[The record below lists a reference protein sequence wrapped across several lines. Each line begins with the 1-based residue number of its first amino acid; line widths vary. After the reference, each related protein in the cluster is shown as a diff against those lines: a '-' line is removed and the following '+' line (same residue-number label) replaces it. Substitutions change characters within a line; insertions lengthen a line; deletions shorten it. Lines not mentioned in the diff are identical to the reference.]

1 MGRFE
6 RLFARLEGLFSAA
19 EGLVSPSEVVLSWSE
34 GAFRRPVAAWAP
46 WQGERGRSGLAF
58 RRSSPAF
65 GRSSLALRRSG
76 LAARRWELLAGRA
89 GGAFS
94 RSEVEKAPSA
104 VDLDP
109 VATLKLPENELLQ
122 AQSPLFLPSHRLR
135 GGPNGQVQARNAQE
149 LPGQE
154 ISAPAG
160 QPGRVL
166 ACGRRR

>member
-58 RRSSPAF
+58 RRSS
-65 GRSSLALRRSG
+65 LALGRSG

-109 VATLKLPENELLQ
+109 VATLKVPEKELLQ